1 MLTGT
6 CNCGAVHFEITEPL
20 QAAAYCHCT
29 RCQRRTG
36 TGAACNARVDA
47 AALRVVRGED
57 RIRSWKP
64 ADGAEKCFCG
74 DCGSG
79 LFARTPDG
87 LSVGVRLGVLDGDVR
102 ITPSLHQFTA
112 YAAPW
117 ESIPDDGLPRYPER
131 APQKAL
137 ETVAGLS
144 GGLS

>member
-20 QAAAYCHCT
+20 QSAAYCHCT

-36 TGAACNARVDA
+36 AGAACNARVDA
-47 AALRVVRGED
+47 ATLRVIRGED

-79 LFARTPDG
+79 LFARTQDG
-87 LSVGVRLGVLDGDVR
+87 RSVGVRLGVLDGDVG

-112 YAAPW
+112 YAASW

-131 APQKAL
+131 AP
-137 ETVAGLS
+137 
-144 GGLS
+144 